1 MAEAILDQPHFK
13 SDTAAR
19 EYLERIRWPDGPVCP
34 KCGECE
40 RVYRLQ
46 GEGGEKGTKARP
58 GLLKCGSCRKQFSVT
73 VGTLFERSKVPLH
86 KWLLAAYLLCSS
98 KKGISSHQLH
108 RTLGVTYKTA
118 WFMSH
123 RIREAMRDG
132 NFPPPIG
139 GPGKTVE
146 VDEVYLGPKERF
158 RKGAEK
164 KPDKRGRMRGY
175 APKEKIV
182 TLVERGSGI
191 VRSFHVPDVT
201 ADTLRPIL
209 WHQLGRETTL
219 MTDEA
224 SVYKPLA
231 AGFDKHETVHH
242 GIGEYVRGG
251 VHTNTVEGYFS
262 ILRRGLG
269 GVYQHCGSQHLKRY
283 VGEFDF
289 RYTHRKITDAERTV
303 ECLRGI
309 EGKRLLYEE
318 ADQSRVIQSPN

>member
-1 MAEAILDQPHFK
+1 MAKAILDAPHFK
-13 SDTAAR
+13 DDDAAR
-19 EYLERIRWPDGPVCP
+19 EYLERIRWPEGPVCP
-34 KCGECE
+34 KCGETE
-40 RVYRLQ
+40 RVYRLE
-46 GEGGEKGTKARP
+46 GKGGEKGTQGRH

-132 NFPPPIG
+132 NFPAPFG
-139 GPGKTVE
+139 GEGKIVE
-146 VDEVYLGPKERF
+146 VDEVYIGPKERF
-158 RKGAEK
+158 RKGVEK
-164 KPDKRGRMRGY
+164 KPDTRGRMRGF
-175 APKEKIV
+175 AKKEKVV

-191 VRSFHVPDVT
+191 ARSFHVPDVT
-201 ADTLRPIL
+201 SDTLRPIL

-224 SVYKPLA
+224 AVYKVLA
-231 AGFDKHETVHH
+231 SGFDRHETVTHS
-242 GIGEYVRGG
+242 IGEYVRGG

-262 ILRRGLG
+262 ILRRGIT
-269 GVYQHCGSQHLKRY
+269 GVYQHVSSEHLKRY

-289 RYTHRKITDAERTV
+289 RYTNRKLTDRERTV
-303 ECLRGI
+303 ACLRGI
-309 EGKRLLYEE
+309 EGKRLTYRQPSIG
-318 ADQSRVIQSPN
+318 A